1 MPIDISTKSSGRFD
15 DKLADRREDHARATK
30 QRHRRGTVDRRRF
43 ALALPSRT
51 EHNDSYPPVT
61 ACHRPR
67 KIDDRSARRPLTAL
81 DACAQVWP
89 SCSFPRTVST
99 VPLSARNKRRLV
111 AAAKVLLVVLVA
123 WFVRATLVKAW
134 DQVRHD
140 PWQADFRWLAVSTL
154 LYVVSLLPAA
164 WFFWLTLRKLH
175 QPVDWQTALRAYC
188 VGHLGKYVPGKA
200 MVVVLRA
207 GLVRGPGVSTPLAAA
222 AVFYETLT
230 MMAVGA
236 FWAAAVLAV
245 HWRQGTLELG
255 DRLPAGPVLVG
266 TVAMLVVSLL
276 PTVPPLFVRL
286 LALMKID
293 RQTPA
298 PQSDGSTALR
308 SACVPHSHDETAPAP
323 RPDASRATEDG
334 PPPSS
339 PPKTDLPN
347 ISGNATPA
355 APIALG
361 YGLPLAGWIAMAVA
375 WLLMGASLWATIRGI
390 SAADLPWT
398 TNWPDYSAVMAVAL
412 VAGFLSMIPAGFGV
426 RDLLLVVLCARL
438 FHIGEG
444 SAAVATAL
452 LRIEWLLA
460 ELIVSG
466 ILLVYVKRR
475 DPCAADQTAIDC
487 RQDRPNRR

>member
-1 MPIDISTKSSGRFD
+1 M
-15 DKLADRREDHARATK
+15 
-30 QRHRRGTVDRRRF
+30 
-43 ALALPSRT
+43 
-51 EHNDSYPPVT
+51 
-61 ACHRPR
+61 
-67 KIDDRSARRPLTAL
+67 
-81 DACAQVWP
+81 
-89 SCSFPRTVST
+89 
-99 VPLSARNKRRLV
+99 PLSARNKRWIL

-134 DQVRHD
+134 DQIRHD

-164 WFFWLTLRKLH
+164 WFFWRTLRTLH
-175 QPVDWQTALRAYC
+175 QPVDWWTALRAYC

-255 DRLPAGPVLVG
+255 ERLPAGTVLAG

-286 LALMKID
+286 LALMKIG
-293 RQTPA
+293 RHTPG
-298 PQSDGSTALR
+298 PPSDGSKALG
-308 SACVPHSHDETAPAP
+308 SAPSTNSYDEIAAAP
-323 RPDASRATEDG
+323 RPDPPRATEDG
-334 PPPSS
+334 PTSSS
-339 PPKTDLPN
+339 PPEANLPN
-347 ISGNATPA
+347 ISDGATPA

-361 YGLPLAGWIAMAVA
+361 FGLPVAGWTAMAVA

-390 SAADLPWT
+390 SAGDLPWT
-398 TNWPDYSAVMAVAL
+398 THWPDYSAVMAVAL

-438 FHIGEG
+438 FQIGEG
-444 SAAVATAL
+444 PAAVATAL

-466 ILLVYVKRR
+466 ILMVRR
-475 DPCAADQTAIDC
+475 
-487 RQDRPNRR
+487 RSG

>member
-1 MPIDISTKSSGRFD
+1 MAGSPQVPALIRVCLCLS
-15 DKLADRREDHARATK
+15 
-30 QRHRRGTVDRRRF
+30 RHR
-43 ALALPSRT
+43 
-51 EHNDSYPPVT
+51 YP
-61 ACHRPR
+61 H
-67 KIDDRSARRPLTAL
+67 
-81 DACAQVWP
+81 
-89 SCSFPRTVST
+89 FPRTVST
-99 VPLSARNKRRLV
+99 VPLSARNKRWLI

-134 DQVRHD
+134 DQIRHD
-140 PWQADFRWLAVSTL
+140 SWQADFRWLTVSTL
-154 LYVVSLLPAA
+154 LYVASLVPAA
-164 WFFWLTLRKLH
+164 WFFWLTLRTLR
-175 QPVDWQTALRAYC
+175 QPVDWWTALRAYC

-207 GLVRGPGVSTPLAAA
+207 GMVRGPGVSTPLAAA

-236 FWAAAVLAV
+236 CWAAMVLAV

-255 DRLPAGPVLVG
+255 EKLPTGTVIAG

-293 RQTPA
+293 RLTPS
-298 PQSDGSTALR
+298 PQSDGSTAIR
-308 SACVPHSHDETAPAP
+308 SASMPQSHDEIAPAP
-323 RPDASRATEDG
+323 RPDAPPAAENG

-339 PPKTDLPN
+339 PPEAAPSCS
-347 ISGNATPA
+347 SGGATPA

-361 YGLPLAGWIAMAVA
+361 FALPVAGWIAMAIA

-390 SAADLPWT
+390 PAAELSWAAH
-398 TNWPDYSAVMAVAL
+398 WADYSTVMAVAL

-444 SAAVATAL
+444 PAAVATAL

-460 ELIVSG
+460 ELIISAILMGCIKPRHTCKPEETTTQAPSG
-466 ILLVYVKRR
+466 
-475 DPCAADQTAIDC
+475 
-487 RQDRPNRR
+487 

>member
-1 MPIDISTKSSGRFD
+1 
-15 DKLADRREDHARATK
+15 
-30 QRHRRGTVDRRRF
+30 
-43 ALALPSRT
+43 
-51 EHNDSYPPVT
+51 
-61 ACHRPR
+61 
-67 KIDDRSARRPLTAL
+67 
-81 DACAQVWP
+81 
-89 SCSFPRTVST
+89 
-99 VPLSARNKRRLV
+99 VPLSAQNKRRLI

-134 DQVRHD
+134 DQIRHD

-154 LYVVSLLPAA
+154 LYVASLFPAA
-164 WFFWLTLRKLH
+164 WFFWLTLRTLH
-175 QPVDWQTALRAYC
+175 QPVDWWTALRAYC

-207 GLVRGPGVSTPLAAA
+207 GIVRGPGISTPLAAA

-255 DRLPAGPVLVG
+255 DRLPAGTVIAG

-293 RQTPA
+293 RQATA
-298 PQSDGSTALR
+298 PQSDDSTAIH
-308 SACVPHSHDETAPAP
+308 SACVPPSHEERAHAPQP
-323 RPDASRATEDG
+323 EMPQATEDA
-334 PPPSS
+334 PPLSSS
-339 PPKTDLPN
+339 PEAGPSN
-347 ISGNATPA
+347 SSGGVPPA

-361 YGLPLAGWIAMAVA
+361 FGLPLAGWIAMAVA

-398 TNWPDYSAVMAVAL
+398 THWPDYSAVMALAL

-444 SAAVATAL
+444 PAAVATAL

-460 ELIVSG
+460 ELIISG
-466 ILLVYVKRR
+466 ILMVRR
-475 DPCAADQTAIDC
+475 
-487 RQDRPNRR
+487 RSG

>member
-1 MPIDISTKSSGRFD
+1 MS
-15 DKLADRREDHARATK
+15 
-30 QRHRRGTVDRRRF
+30 
-43 ALALPSRT
+43 
-51 EHNDSYPPVT
+51 
-61 ACHRPR
+61 
-67 KIDDRSARRPLTAL
+67 
-81 DACAQVWP
+81 
-89 SCSFPRTVST
+89 
-99 VPLSARNKRRLV
+99 LSAQNKRWLI
-111 AAAKVLLVVLVA
+111 AAAKVLLVVFVA

-134 DQVRHD
+134 DQIRHD
-140 PWQADFRWLAVSTL
+140 SLQADFRWLALSTL
-154 LYVVSLLPAA
+154 LYVASLFPAA
-164 WFFWLTLRKLH
+164 WFFWLTLRTLH

-207 GLVRGPGVSTPLAAA
+207 GMVRGPGVSTPLAAA

-255 DRLPAGPVLVG
+255 DRLPAGTVIAG

-293 RQTPA
+293 RQANALPT
-298 PQSDGSTALR
+298 GRSTA
-308 SACVPHSHDETAPAP
+308 
-323 RPDASRATEDG
+323 
-334 PPPSS
+334 S
-339 PPKTDLPN
+339 PPGPSN
-347 ISGNATPA
+347 NSGGTPPA
-355 APIALG
+355 APIVLG
-361 YGLPLAGWIAMAVA
+361 YRLPLAGWIAMAAA

-398 TNWPDYSAVMAVAL
+398 THWPDYSAVMAVAL

-444 SAAVATAL
+444 PAAVATAL

-460 ELIVSG
+460 ELIISG
-466 ILLVYVKRR
+466 ILMVRR
-475 DPCAADQTAIDC
+475 
-487 RQDRPNRR
+487 RGG